1 MNRRHQRLG
10 PRNKTVQASSGLP
23 WLFTDKAV
31 TAWGGLRLMQE
42 FLTRLHFRDMLTA
55 SPLPQPLSNRGYSPV
70 LMVESFLVAVWVG
83 GVHFAHTALVR
94 FDAALCEMFGW
105 SQVASVAT
113 FTRFFRRFR
122 QSTNQAVSAH
132 WAHWLWQ
139 QVPSTTLTLDLDSS
153 VLTRYGTQEGAAKG
167 YNPQKKGRLS
177 HHPLFAFVA
186 DLRMVLHAWLRPG
199 NTADSSGLTTFFDEA
214 VAPLGGRHRIGLVRA
229 DAGFCSNTVLTHFE
243 THSLNYIV
251 AGRLLPGLRLIL
263 PGLRAWTA
271 VDRGLAVTDV
281 SYQAQGWPHARR
293 IVVVRQEVLERPQA
307 QGKLLKEVPG
317 YRYQLLVTNLT
328 LPPVEVWRLYRHRA
342 DSENRIAE
350 LKQDFGLTGFCLDS
364 FWGTEAAFQTVLLAY
379 NLMSVFRQA
388 LLRAPRAVKLAT
400 MRVHCFALGAWVGR
414 QGRRKVLR
422 ISVPPQRRAWFEG
435 LFARLEGFHSPWPI
449 TGSNV

>member
-1 MNRRHQRLG
+1 MKRRRQRLTQ
-10 PRNKTVQASSGLP
+10 RNPTVRPSSGLP
-23 WLFTDKAV
+23 WVFTDKAV

-42 FLTRLHFRDMLTA
+42 FLTRLHFREMLAT

-70 LMVESFLVAVWVG
+70 LMLESFLVAVWVG

-94 FDAALCEMFGW
+94 FDTALCEIFGW
-105 SQVASVAT
+105 TRVASVAT

-132 WAHWLWQ
+132 WVHWLWQ
-139 QVPSTTLTLDLDSS
+139 QVAPTTLTLDLDSS
-153 VLTRYGTQEGAAKG
+153 VLTRYGTQEGAARG
-167 YNPQKKGRLS
+167 YNPQKKGRPS

-214 VAPLGGRHRIGLVRA
+214 VAPLVGRHRIGLVRA
-229 DAGFCSNTVLTHFE
+229 DSGFCTNAVLTHFE
-243 THSLNYIV
+243 IHSLSYIV
-251 AGRLLPGLRLIL
+251 AGRLLPGLRLVL
-263 PGLRAWTA
+263 PGLTAWTG
-271 VDRGLAVTDV
+271 VDRGLAVTDLP
-281 SYQAQGWPHARR
+281 YQAQGWPQARR
-293 IVVVRQEVLERPQA
+293 IIVIRQETVERPQA
-307 QGKLLKEVPG
+307 QGKLLKDVPG
-317 YRYQLLVTNLT
+317 YRYQLFVTNLT
-328 LPPVEVWRLYRHRA
+328 LPPVEIWRLYRHRA

-364 FWGTEAAFQTVLLAY
+364 FWGTEAAFHAVLLAY

-414 QGRRKVLR
+414 QGRRTVLR
-422 ISVPPQRRAWFEG
+422 ISVPPQRRPWFEG
-435 LFARLEGFHSPWPI
+435 LFARLVGFHPPWSTP
-449 TGSNV
+449 GSTV